1 MATFRLPFL
10 GILPLSLRL
19 GTGWNAPQSCL
30 ASAQPLFRGSC
41 CVSQVKQPANS
52 HEEEPAQ
59 GCALC
64 RDRAPPSRRPSRP
77 AARPVALR
85 SLTKDRGDNAQNSK
99 SRQIIG
105 KNIKQAGK
113 VDVVKRISEEPET
126 GVNEIWHFQYGVTV
140 RNNHLYIQDLNLP
153 VPLCWFRQSP
163 I

>member
-1 MATFRLPFL
+1 MLHRAVWLRHSPCSEAAAA
-10 GILPLSLRL
+10 SLRSSSQRTATRKNQLRAVHCAGTVPRLL
-19 GTGWNAPQSCL
+19 GG
-30 ASAQPLFRGSC
+30 
-41 CVSQVKQPANS
+41 PAGLQLVLL
-52 HEEEPAQ
+52 PY
-59 GCALC
+59 G
-64 RDRAPPSRRPSRP
+64 
-77 AARPVALR
+77 V
-85 SLTKDRGDNAQNSK
+85 LTKDRGDNAQNSK

-153 VPLCWFRQSP
+153 VPLWWFRQSP